1 MSEFDEDSK
10 MFSREMQKDNRKEDT
25 SEDLEQTRTT
35 ADVSSSIMSD
45 VGTTSGGGTKTS
57 HANDNV
63 QEINAMEWEGNLEDF
78 PMKSFSI
85 PMKNGTKILTNPVVW
100 ILSTVCL
107 WGLSIVCMVY
117 PQDASQ
123 LLTAG
128 RASITSMFTWMY
140 VGANQF
146 AIMIFIL
153 YTAVRY
159 GHIKLGTK

>member
-35 ADVSSSIMSD
+35 AEEVSSSIIMAPDTPKD
-45 VGTTSGGGTKTS
+45 VRKSFAAPLLGM
-57 HANDNV
+57 DV
-63 QEINAMEWEGNLEDF
+63 QEINAMEWEGNLDDF

-107 WGLSIVCMVY
+107 W
-117 PQDASQ
+117 
-123 LLTAG
+123 
-128 RASITSMFTWMY
+128 
-140 VGANQF
+140 
-146 AIMIFIL
+146 
-153 YTAVRY
+153 Y
-159 GHIKLGTK
+159 GVVQ